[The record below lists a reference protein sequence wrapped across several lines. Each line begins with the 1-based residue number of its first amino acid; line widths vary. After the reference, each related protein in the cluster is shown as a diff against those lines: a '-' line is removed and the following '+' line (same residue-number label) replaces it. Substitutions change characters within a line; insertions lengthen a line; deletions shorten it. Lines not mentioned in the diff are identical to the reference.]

1 MVDLLGLLRR
11 VLQLE
16 AAPLLVLQVL
26 QHFSRRCACMHACA
40 GAASA
45 WLVCLFFRVEN
56 WSNTCNT
63 NNGAGLR
70 RNTRR
75 NTCNTCSY
83 NALRF

>member
-26 QHFSRRCACMHACA
+26 QHFSRRCACMPACA

-45 WLVCLFFRVEN
+45 WLVCLFFRVEK
-56 WSNTCNT
+56 
-63 NNGAGLR
+63 LVKH
-70 RNTRR
+70 
-75 NTCNTCSY
+75 
-83 NALRF
+83 LQHQ